1 MKAFFIAA
9 TVLVSLSAFS
19 AHAGGSESTG
29 GSSVCSAS
37 AIYIDGTFRE
47 FVRVECDGPYAGKC
61 VSENPKNSAG
71 WDVVEM
77 SVCDAQAKAQN

>member
-29 GSSVCSAS
+29 GSSAS